1 MTDSRKLDLIL
12 EKIGS
17 LDCKISTL
25 DRRMD
30 SFETRMDSLET
41 KVNSLENKVV
51 ALDNKV
57 NSLDSKVVALDNKVN
72 SLDTKTN
79 SLESNLKEIKSH
91 VRHTDLILENEIR
104 INIQRVAE
112 GHLDLSRILH
122 DAMHPSSEVEMLS
135 LRLRM
140 VESEVRQLKAKVS

>member
-25 DRRMD
+25 DSRMD
-30 SFETRMDSLET
+30 SFETRMDSLE
-41 KVNSLENKVV
+41 N
-51 ALDNKV
+51 
-57 NSLDSKVVALDNKVN
+57 KVVALDNKVN

-79 SLESNLKEIKSH
+79 SFESNLKEIKSH
-91 VRHTDLILENEIR
+91 VRHTDLVLENKIR